1 MNTLRSLMC
10 LFTVVLLTCVAAGI
24 SYAQPHPTVEPD
36 DDHTSAESNQSQKH
50 AAFAGILSGCIFPG
64 IGQVYNS
71 ESISAKA
78 LGFIGVEI
86 SAWALMFSATGDN
99 VDLGGSQYIDVDGDD
114 AKAVWG
120 LGLLIAGRLVSAL
133 DAVFSAEQTNKPKP
147 VTFSPITNKR
157 RLGAKLSLSFS
168 L

>member
-10 LFTVVLLTCVAAGI
+10 LFTVVSLTCVTAGI
-24 SYAQPHPTVEPD
+24 SYAQPRPIVEPG
-36 DDHTSAESNQSQKH
+36 DDHTSAESNRSQKH
-50 AAFAGILSGCIFPG
+50 PAFAGVLSGCIFPG

-86 SAWALMFSATGDN
+86 SSWALIFSAAGDN

-114 AKAVWG
+114 AKVGWG
-120 LGLLIAGRLVSAL
+120 FGLLIAGRLVSAL

-147 VTFSPITNKR
+147 VAFGPITNKG